1 MRAVATRAGEFTFD
15 GFIKRS
21 IVSHYQPYTYRY
33 LIQCY
38 SFIIIRLLFI
48 TSHIFSSRA
57 LVRAWIGHVNHMP
70 HHSPHLPLALLTPT
84 FWMFILPVF
93 FTSLSIVPI
102 AIVTFQI
109 FPMFSHFVLF
119 LRLWSRYI
127 LVFTF
132 LQLVHL
138 IISSSSHPRTVSF
151 ILLADTT
158 TILSLLSFYIVLSI
172 GRHGALTCFF
182 TFTA

>member
-1 MRAVATRAGEFTFD
+1 MRAVATRAGEFTID

-70 HHSPHLPLALLTPT
+70 HHSPHLSLALHTPT
-84 FWMFILPVF
+84 AFGCSLCQYFSLHLILYHLQLLL
-93 FTSLSIVPI
+93 FTFSLCFHISYCS
-102 AIVTFQI
+102 FD
-109 FPMFSHFVLF
+109 SDLVLF
-119 LRLWSRYI
+119 WYTLICNKYTLFLDLHLTRGPSVLFCSRTPLPYSHCYPAI
-127 LVFTF
+127 L
-132 LQLVHL
+132 
-138 IISSSSHPRTVSF
+138 
-151 ILLADTT
+151 TT
-158 TILSLLSFYIVLSI
+158 LSFLSE
-172 GRHGALTCFF
+172 GMGL
-182 TFTA
+182 